1 MLTLLKKYSVAILCS
16 ILLTCSFSCSAI
28 DINTALTNAYKNSVK
43 FKLLQDEFLQQ
54 ANQYQ
59 KIYTSFIPEAHVSVV
74 SGERYHNPSN
84 RFLSNDWFPET
95 NNLHRLQSPN
105 VFTPKAELTISHN
118 LFNGG
123 QDIIKLKTIKQKSYA
138 AKEKFYN
145 DEQELIY
152 EGIETYLNYYSF
164 LETSKLY
171 EAKVHYFQKM
181 LEIEK
186 QKLALGESTSVSVA
200 NAQVQLSKALSEH
213 IASIT
218 AVQNLEKKF
227 YNFFGILPSNIELPR
242 ISNDL
247 ENSETALMN
256 SALNNSF
263 VLNYYKNQILE
274 QQLKVKFCRAAVL
287 PKINAQFSVISP
299 LPFQPEH
306 STATFVVEMRIPI
319 FNHNTAFLDSRT
331 EIRALNMLISQY
343 KDKLEQI
350 KMSVASEWK
359 QYNSIKQ
366 QIEYSDDYVKFATI
380 ALSATQHEYELGNIR
395 ITDLLKAQNNFY
407 DSKIENI
414 KVNVALLKHMYK
426 IKQLTNKLTAKSL
439 NLNVKY
445 FIPEQKQK
453 FKKIL

>member
-1 MLTLLKKYSVAILCS
+1 MLTLLKKYIAAILCS
-16 ILLTCSFSCSAI
+16 ILLACSFSCSAI

-306 STATFVVEMRIPI
+306 STATFAVEMRIPI

-439 NLNVKY
+439 NLKVNY

-453 FKKIL
+453 FKKTL